1 MSPFKQIL
9 CPVDFSD
16 FSRRAVRVARG
27 LARDFQAQVDLIHV
41 LDMRAFSPAEAALA
55 PRIQAANRRRVEE
68 QMTTLAQEEG
78 IDREHVCISEGIPH
92 SSIVRQAE
100 EIGADLLVMGT
111 HGISGFERLLLG
123 SVTEKVLHKIH
134 TPLLAVSQN
143 VPDTVVAAE
152 AEGRLGTILVATDL
166 GTDTMDTVEYAF
178 ALGTRYGARIVML
191 HVVPPPMAFFGPM
204 EAPWPGAVDMDGL
217 AERLEKDGL
226 KRMEA
231 LVPAELGEGCPVEF
245 LVRHG
250 NPSAV
255 ILDTASAHHADLVVV
270 GAHGHGSSDLGWV
283 GSTCH
288 RVLRAAKC
296 PVLAVRPRS

>member
-1 MSPFKQIL
+1 MSPFQKIL

-16 FSRRAVRVARG
+16 FSRRAVRVAQG

-55 PRIQAANRRRVEE
+55 PQIQAANRRRVAE
-68 QMTTLAQEEG
+68 QMTSLADEEG
-78 IDREHVCISEGIPH
+78 IGHDHVCISEGMPH
-92 SSIVRQAE
+92 SCIVRQAV
-100 EIGADLLVMGT
+100 EIGADLVVMGT

-134 TPLLAVSQN
+134 TPLLAISQN
-143 VPDTVVAAE
+143 VPATVVAAE
-152 AEGRLGTILVATDL
+152 AEGRLGTILIATDL
-166 GTDTMDTVEYAF
+166 GTGAMDTVKYAF
-178 ALGTRYGARIVML
+178 ALGTRYGARIVLL

-204 EAPWPGAVDMDGL
+204 EAPWPGAVDMEGL
-217 AERLEKDGL
+217 AERVEKDGL
-226 KRMEA
+226 NRLES
-231 LVPAELGEGCPVEF
+231 LVPAKLSQGCQVEF
-245 LVRHG
+245 LVRRG

-255 ILDTASAHHADLVVV
+255 ILDAASEHKAELVVV
-270 GAHGHGSSDLGWV
+270 GAHGHGSIDLGWV